1 MFRRIFYHIRY
12 RTRTFI
18 EQIVIYLFL
27 FTFFVGSLLTTRLS
41 NVLETVISQSSDMN
55 VSVYSP
61 ITSPVQQIYF
71 NSDHFNQVK
80 TYTDTIQTVSKQPGI
95 DYYDYSISLNAE
107 PVKPVVLQEDGTFR
121 YYCTTGLDEY
131 IEEQNNYY
139 DLNPNYGITFKGISN
154 ANTDALRNHS
164 IIPFRNGTSV
174 FFTQDEIDNEEPICF
189 IPNYAYAS
197 WHNANTD
204 TEDTFSFSTA
214 VTDEN
219 GNVTAYKQWDLKV
232 VGTYLMS
239 GVPYITNA
247 DGTGEIPIYIPLGT
261 LLKIRDEAISFQN
274 EHNPYWLDSISF
286 HDNIELVHPVTF
298 EMHDLDS
305 AKNLIQVIQNTEAY
319 KNDEIQIQSS
329 ITDTAPVYASI
340 YSITSSF
347 SILAAIIAGITVLFV
362 SINACLTIQK
372 QKKEYTLLQAL
383 GLEKKKI
390 VLQSAFETSLS
401 ITLSALLS
409 IPLALKGIRLFGI
422 YLFDTSVKDQSSAL
436 ASSIR
441 HSFSLNDIKVTP
453 EMMNSLLNITPKMLI
468 QVLVLILLTILICFI
483 VTDRMIRKF
492 HPREV
497 LTGGN

>member
-12 RTRTFI
+12 RTVSFI

-27 FTFFVGSLLTTRLS
+27 FTFFIGSLLTTKLS
-41 NVLETVISQSSDMN
+41 NVLDNVISQSSDMS

-80 TYTDTIQTVSKQPGI
+80 TYTDTIQIVSKQPGI
-95 DYYDYSISLNAE
+95 DYYDYSISLNGE

-121 YYCTTGLDEY
+121 YYCTTGSDKF

-139 DLNPNYGITFKGISN
+139 DLSTGYGITFKGISN
-154 ANTDALRNHS
+154 ANTDALRKNS
-164 IIPFRNGTSV
+164 IIPFRNGTSD
-174 FFTQDEIDNEEPICF
+174 FFTQDEIDNKEPICF

-197 WHNANTD
+197 WHNTD
-204 TEDTFSFSTA
+204 TEPEDTFSFSTA
-214 VTDEN
+214 VTNEN
-219 GNVTAYKQWDLKV
+219 GNITAYKQWDLKV

-239 GVPYITNA
+239 GIPYITNT
-247 DGTGEIPIYIPLGT
+247 DGTGEIPVYIPLGT

-274 EHNPYWLDSISF
+274 EHNPHWLDLISF

-305 AKNLIQVIQNTEAY
+305 AKNLIQTIQNTQAY
-319 KNDEIQIQSS
+319 KNNEIQIQSS

-347 SILAAIIAGITVLFV
+347 SVLAAIIASITVLFV
-362 SINACLTIQK
+362 SINTCLTIQK

-383 GLEKKKI
+383 GLEKNRI
-390 VLQSAFETSLS
+390 VLQSAFETCVA

-422 YLFDTSVKDQSSAL
+422 YLFDTSIKDQNSAL

-453 EMMNSLLNITPKMLI
+453 EMMNSLLSLTPEMFI
-468 QVLVLILLTILICFI
+468 QVIILILFTIIICFI
-483 VTDRMIRKF
+483 VTNRMIRKF
-492 HPREV
+492 HPREI
-497 LTGGN
+497 LTGQY